1 MVDLWKDTEIIKI
14 VNEIKNKKRVN
25 SFKSKIV
32 PKFIFICG
40 SQIVDENGKE
50 LSEEELKN
58 NIRYYIART
67 LNEQME
73 IIDYGKNVK
82 MVNCVFS
89 EHLYNQD
96 LAEDILSFEEVLAEI
111 SDYIIIVVES
121 PGTYCELGA
130 FVLNDKF
137 MKKTI
142 VINEDKP
149 QFEKSFITRGPIK
162 KVRDNNPENVILH
175 SGLDRIKISTQF
187 KEKMDELSY
196 KDVEIEVNKENKEQ
210 NLKTLIYEFAN
221 IVELFQPIESY
232 EMMKLHKQIFG
243 NNDGIKNKNKHK
255 IRTYQ
260 DVVILMEKMN
270 IITKK
275 KGMYYL
281 NGESTFFNV
290 IASIDRKEFNE
301 LRLSYLSRIY
311 KLAPQRME

>member
-67 LNEQME
+67 LNEQMV